1 LGERYREELTNALD
15 LWRGGNDGSNREV
28 ESFDVDEV
36 LAASLRDSSSAQQAI
51 DQLTR
56 EEKNLRR
63 QRKAVNAKFKRLTH
77 GRVWLVGRSNRIDPE
92 LGSYTL
98 SREMRDATNATQ
110 DQAGVLRG
118 EQLAE
123 IESRIQAIDRAL
135 DQLKARAH

>member
-1 LGERYREELTNALD
+1 MRLIF
-15 LWRGGNDGSNREV
+15 WRGGNDGGTPEI
-28 ESFDVDEV
+28 ESFDIDEV
-36 LAASLRDSSSAQQAI
+36 FAAGLRDLSSAQQAI

-63 QRKAVNAKFKRLTH
+63 QRRAVNGKFKRLTY

-92 LGSYTL
+92 LGSYML
-98 SREMRDATNATQ
+98 SREMRDATTATQ

-135 DQLKARAH
+135 DQLKARVQE